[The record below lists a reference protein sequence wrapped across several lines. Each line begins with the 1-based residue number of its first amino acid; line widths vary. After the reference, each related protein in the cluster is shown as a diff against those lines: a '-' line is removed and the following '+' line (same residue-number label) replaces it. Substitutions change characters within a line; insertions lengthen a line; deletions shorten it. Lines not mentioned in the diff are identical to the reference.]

1 MSGSCC
7 PDASQGAV
15 GQATQQPQPVEPG
28 ACCAGHEAQGCE
40 PSGQAIGHPAKLPI
54 VWQRLVIAGG
64 TTCPRCDATSRH
76 LLHAVATLRAALKP
90 LNIEPTLEFRE
101 IGESDF
107 KSDPAQSNRIWI
119 GGKPLE
125 EWVNANVGGSRCCAA
140 CGDEFC
146 RTVEVD
152 GIVFEE
158 VPEAIIVKAGLAA
171 ASAMIG

>member
-15 GQATQQPQPVEPG
+15 GQDKQQTQPVEPG
-28 ACCAGHEAQGCE
+28 ACCAGSEAQSCA
-40 PSGQAIGHPAKLPI
+40 PPDRQSGHAAILPI
-54 VWQRLVIAGG
+54 VWQRLVIAGE
-64 TTCPRCDATSRH
+64 TCPRCDATSQNV
-76 LLHAVATLRAALKP
+76 LSAVATLRAALKP